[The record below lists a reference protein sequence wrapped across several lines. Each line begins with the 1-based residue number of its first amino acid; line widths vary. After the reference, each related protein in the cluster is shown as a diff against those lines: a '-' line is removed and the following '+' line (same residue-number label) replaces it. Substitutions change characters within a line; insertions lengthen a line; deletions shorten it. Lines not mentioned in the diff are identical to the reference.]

1 MIVLSTDFGL
11 EGPYIGQV
19 KAAIYQQAP
28 DCCIIDLF
36 SDLPCFHPEAAASLI
51 AAYCQ
56 NFPVGTVFL
65 TVVDPAVGTGEHTPM
80 VVMAGGRWF
89 VGPGN
94 GLFDRVIKRD
104 NQSQCWRISWRPET
118 LSHSFHARD
127 LFAPIAAEL
136 AQGTFPEWKLDL
148 MEAPDPAS
156 VESSYFRVA
165 YIDHFGNLISGI
177 EAKGVL
183 LESVLMLC
191 GKKISYARTFGE
203 CAPGALFWYENS
215 NGLIEIAA
223 NRASAAS
230 LLNAEIGDHIHI

>member
-19 KAAIYQQAP
+19 KAAIYQQTP
-28 DCCIIDLF
+28 DCRIIDLF

-56 NFPVGTVFL
+56 NFPHGSVFL
-65 TVVDPAVGTGEHTPM
+65 TVVDPGVGMGEHTP
-80 VVMAGGRWF
+80 VVVKAGGHWF

-104 NQSQCWRISWRPET
+104 NQSQCWQIVWRPEA

-127 LFAPIAAEL
+127 LFAPVAAEL
-136 AQGTFPEWKLDL
+136 AQGSFPERKLDL
-148 MEAPDPAS
+148 MVVPDPALAENHYS
-156 VESSYFRVA
+156 HVA

-177 EAKGVL
+177 EAKGVSL
-183 LESVLMLC
+183 DAVLMLC

-203 CAPGALFWYENS
+203 RAPEALFWYENS

-223 NRASAAS
+223 NRASAAR
-230 LLNAEIGDHIHI
+230 LLNAAIGDRIHI